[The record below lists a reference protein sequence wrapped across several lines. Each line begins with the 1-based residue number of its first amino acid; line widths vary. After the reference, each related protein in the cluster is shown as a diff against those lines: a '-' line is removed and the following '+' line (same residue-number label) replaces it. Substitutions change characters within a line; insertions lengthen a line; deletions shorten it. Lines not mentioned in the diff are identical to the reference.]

1 MKKIQIADATLC
13 RNDRS
18 FSFKEKIEIAKQLD
32 KLNVN
37 RIELPEIK
45 NEKTDI
51 LLIRTISSFVKSSI
65 ICVEAGS
72 TIESID
78 KAFDALKNAENK
90 SIRISLPVSSV
101 LMEYNLH
108 KKNAK
113 MLEWIEKTVSYAKEK
128 CDDIEFSMADV
139 TRAEK
144 EFVKQAVEAAVKA
157 GATSVCFCDSA
168 GEMLPDEFALFI
180 ENISKDISIPVGVYC
195 SNKNGLA
202 CANALLAV
210 KKNASIVKTS
220 VGGDTVETKIFASLF
235 KNSGETF
242 GISSDIVYTK
252 LNRRIE
258 NIERIINANFNEKS
272 SLSIAEND
280 KISIR
285 LDKNDSIEDVIVA
298 SKMLG
303 YDLTDEDGIKVFEAF
318 KSVAEKKNVGAKELD
333 VIIANVSLQAPE
345 TYKLVSYIVNNGNLI
360 STSAQIT
367 LEKNSETLQGI
378 CIGDGPVDAAFHAIE
393 QITGCHY
400 ELDDFQIQ
408 SVTEGKEAIGS
419 ALVKLRFEGK
429 LYSGNGIS
437 TDIVGASVKAYL
449 NALNKIVFEEV

>member
-1 MKKIQIADATLC
+1 MKKIQIADSTLC

-18 FSFKEKIEIAKQLD
+18 FSFKEKIEIARQLD
-32 KLNVN
+32 KLNVD

-45 NEKTDI
+45 NEKIDI
-51 LLIRTISSFVKSSI
+51 LLIRTISSFVKNTI
-65 ICVEAGS
+65 ISVEAGS

-78 KAFDALKNAENK
+78 KAFDALKNASNK
-90 SIRISLPVSSV
+90 AIRITLPVSSV

-128 CDDIEFSMADV
+128 CDDIEFVMKDV
-139 TRAEK
+139 TRAEE

-220 VGGDTVETKIFASLF
+220 VGGDTVETKIFASLL

-272 SLSIAEND
+272 FLSIAEND

-333 VIIANVSLQAPE
+333 AIIANVSLQAPE

-360 STSAQIT
+360 ATSAQIT
-367 LEKNSETLQGI
+367 LEKNSETMQGI

-449 NALNKIVFEEV
+449 NALNKIVFEEA